1 MLRIIRGA
9 LALTAVAIALHYLP
23 PAPAV
28 AQDRTGWPKTL
39 RVSAIPDVNQNQLLV
54 TYRPFADY
62 LAKRLGIAVEFIPVT
77 DYAATV
83 DGLASKRLE
92 LVWYGGYTSVQAV
105 RATDGNA
112 ERLVMR
118 AEDKKFKSVFVT
130 HPGSGVKSLADLKGK
145 TFSFGS
151 QSSTS
156 GHLMPRYFL
165 MVNGIEPDKDFKKLN
180 YSGAHDATA
189 KAVEG
194 AVVDAGVLNF
204 LTWASMVEDAKVDTN
219 KVRVFWTT
227 PEYVDY
233 CWVARKDLPASLR
246 DAIREAFLSLD
257 PADPADKALLDLHN
271 ASRYVAA
278 TDADWKGTEDA
289 ARAAGMLQD

>member
-9 LALTAVAIALHYLP
+9 LALTAVAVTIHCLLP
-23 PAPAV
+23 ASAV
-28 AQDRTGWPKTL
+28 AQDRAGWPKTL

-54 TYRPFADY
+54 TYQPFADY
-62 LAKRLGIAVEFIPVT
+62 LAKRLGIAVEFTPVT

-105 RATDGNA
+105 RATGGNA
-112 ERLVMR
+112 ERLAMR
-118 AEDKKFKSVFVT
+118 VEDKKFKSVFVT

-165 MVNGIEPDKDFKKLN
+165 KQSGIDPEKDFAKLN
-180 YSGAHDATA
+180 FSGAHDATA

-194 AVVDAGVLNF
+194 GVVDAGALNF
-204 LTWASMVEDAKVDTN
+204 LTWAKMVEEAKVDTT

-246 DAIREAFLSLD
+246 EAIREAFLSLD
-257 PADPADKALLDLHN
+257 PANPADKALLDLHK

-278 TDADWKGTEDA
+278 ADADWKGIEDA

>member
-1 MLRIIRGA
+1 MFHTHRRAIT
-9 LALTAVAIALHYLP
+9 LAILTLSAVAVS
-23 PAPAV
+23 PAASLD
-28 AQDRTGWPKTL
+28 QDRSGWPRTL
-39 RVSAIPDVNQNQLLV
+39 RVSAIPDVNQSQLAV
-54 TYRPFADY
+54 TYQPFAEY
-62 LAKRLGIAVEFIPVT
+62 LSKRLGIPVEFTPVT

-105 RATDGNA
+105 RATGGNA
-112 ERLVMR
+112 ERLAMR
-118 AEDKKFKSVFVT
+118 AEDRQFKSVFVT
-130 HPGSGVKSLADLKGK
+130 HPGAGVASLADLKGK

-165 MVNGIEPDKDFKKLN
+165 KENGIDPDKDFTRLN

-194 AVVDAGVLNF
+194 GVVDAGALNY
-204 LTWASMVEDAKVDTN
+204 LTWARLVEETKVDTT
-219 KVRVFWTT
+219 KIRVFWTT

-233 CWVARKDLPASLR
+233 CWVARRDLPASLR
-246 DAIREAFLSLD
+246 EAIRSAFLELD
-257 PADPADKALLDLHN
+257 PADPADKALLDLHK
-271 ASRYVAA
+271 ASRYVEAN
-278 TDADWKGTEDA
+278 DADWKGIENA

>member
-1 MLRIIRGA
+1 MHLLRLTTAA
-9 LALTAVAIALHYLP
+9 LFAAIALLALP
-23 PAPAV
+23 AA
-28 AQDRTGWPKTL
+28 AEDRAGWPKTL

-54 TYRPFADY
+54 TYQPFAAY
-62 LAKRLGIAVEFIPVT
+62 LERRLGIPVEFTPVT

-105 RATDGNA
+105 RATGGNA
-112 ERLVMR
+112 ERLAMR
-118 AEDKKFKSVFVT
+118 AEDRAFKSVFIT
-130 HPGSGVKSLADLKGK
+130 RPGSGITSLADLRGK
-145 TFSFGS
+145 SFSFGS

-156 GHLMPRYFL
+156 GHLMPRHFL
-165 MVNGIEPDKDFKKLN
+165 RESGIDPEKDLGKIN

-194 AVVDAGVLNF
+194 GVVDAGALNF
-204 LTWASMVEDAKVDTN
+204 LTWRKLVEDAKVDTT

-246 DAIREAFLSLD
+246 QAIRTAFLELD
-257 PADPADKALLDLHN
+257 PADPAGKALLDLHK

-278 TDADWKGTEDA
+278 DDAAWKGIEDA
-289 ARAAGMLQD
+289 ARAAGMLRD